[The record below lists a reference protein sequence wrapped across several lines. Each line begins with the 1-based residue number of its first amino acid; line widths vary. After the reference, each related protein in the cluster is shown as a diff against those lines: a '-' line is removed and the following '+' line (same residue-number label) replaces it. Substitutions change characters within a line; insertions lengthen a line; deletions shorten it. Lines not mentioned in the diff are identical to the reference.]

1 VPVFRCFR
9 RHTRGARSFGGLLV
23 VVMSLGSCVSVP
35 EEIRGRDGP
44 GILVPMYIY
53 PDSAGLDGTLSP
65 RRRAWEDLA
74 SFARTAPDLHVIVVV
89 NPASGPGMTRDGNYR
104 AVIASL
110 EAAGATVSGYVAYGY
125 GSRTTRELR
134 RDLRRWRRLY
144 PTVRSLFLDEVPYG
158 RTDRRDRLA
167 ALATVVAEARDAGFS
182 GPVIANPGTS
192 VPRAYF
198 ADGMFDLVVIHEDAR
213 FPAGADTTIR
223 SGAVRRRSVALVYGE
238 GVWDAHC
245 AERLTE
251 DAGYLFINDH
261 FHDTAGSTGP
271 EWTCFPG
278 NLAEQAEIIRAVRS
292 PAPE

>member
-1 VPVFRCFR
+1 
-9 RHTRGARSFGGLLV
+9 
-23 VVMSLGSCVSVP
+23 MSLGSCVSLP

-44 GILVPMYIY
+44 GVLVPMYIY
-53 PDSAGLDGTLSP
+53 PDSPGLDGTLSP
-65 RRRAWEDLA
+65 RRHAWEDLA

-104 AVIASL
+104 A
-110 EAAGATVSGYVAYGY
+110 VSGYVAYGY

-144 PTVRSLFLDEVPYG
+144 PTVRSLFLDEVPDG
-158 RTDRRDRLA
+158 RADRRDRLA
-167 ALATVVAEARDAGFS
+167 ALATVVAKARDAGFS
-182 GPVIANPGTS
+182 GPVIANPGAS

-198 ADGMFDLVVIHEDAR
+198 AEEMFDLVVIHEDAR

-223 SGAVRRRSVALVYGE
+223 SEAVRGRSVALVYGE
-238 GVWDAHC
+238 GVWDAHR

-261 FHDTAGSTGP
+261 FRDTTGSTGP
-271 EWTCFPG
+271 EWTYFPD
-278 NLAEQAEIIRAVRS
+278 NLSE
-292 PAPE
+292 